1 MSFNSVIK
9 SNNPMAISMLQ
20 ENIQMYED
28 RLTYMQSVNDYY
40 SQNGTT
46 VGHPEVDN
54 ETAMVLDG
62 RVKDGQKTP
71 YPGQFFTENRKEVE
85 RLKATIDRLQ
95 NKPETVFKGWQFN
108 GGEAVVN
115 LANNRLQLM
124 FNEKPSDDKINILK
138 TNGFKWAPK
147 GKAWQRPLTN
157 QTMSVCDKIAY
168 IKPLDGRKPT
178 DIQPKVPHKNQ
189 PER

>member
-20 ENIQMYED
+20 ENIQMHED
-28 RLTYMQSVNDYY
+28 RLKYMQSVNDYY
-40 SQNGTT
+40 TKNGTT

-54 ETAMVLDG
+54 ETAKVLDG

-178 DIQPKVPHKNQ
+178 DIQPKVPQKNQ

>member
-1 MSFNSVIK
+1 MFNSVIK
-9 SNNPMAISMLQ
+9 SNDYNAVTMLQ
-20 ENIQMYED
+20 ENIEMLES

-40 SQNGTT
+40 TKNGTT

-54 ETAMVLDG
+54 ETAKVLDG

-124 FNEKPSDDKINILK
+124 FNEKPSDDRISTLK
-138 TNGFKWAPK
+138 QNGFKWAPK

-157 QTMSVCDKIAY
+157 QTMSVCDKIDF

-178 DIQPKVPHKNQ
+178 DIQPKVPQKNQ